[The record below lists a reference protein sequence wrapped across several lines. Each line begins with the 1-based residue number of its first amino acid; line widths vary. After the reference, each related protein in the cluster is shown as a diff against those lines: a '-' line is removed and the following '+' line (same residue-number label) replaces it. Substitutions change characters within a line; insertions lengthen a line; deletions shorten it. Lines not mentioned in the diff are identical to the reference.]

1 MQRKQDSEV
10 QKPCVVVVC
19 TCNLE
24 LGKQKQD
31 QEFKA
36 ILGFKVYQNLTRA
49 T

>member
-1 MQRKQDSEV
+1 MERKQDCEV

-19 TCNLE
+19 TYNLE

-36 ILGFKVYQNLTRA
+36 ILGFKVYLNLTQA